1 MKLAI
6 LNSQS
11 HKKTKSQA
19 TGVFSV
25 ILGGKTEK
33 KTSLRDMD
41 LSIVNKISSGDQS
54 AMKHVYDLYSGPLFH
69 FVKHWLADPHEA
81 SDIVHETMLE
91 VWRRADRFQGRSS
104 LKSWVFSIARNKSI
118 DKNRKLS
125 RMSYTDEI
133 PDLVDDIDN
142 PAEALEVSQDAEA
155 LKASVAK
162 LSDTHKRMIHL
173 AFYEDLSYR
182 EISEI
187 EGCPIGTVKT
197 RILHAKKLLMRDLV
211 DFNSP

>member
-1 MKLAI
+1 LFMKLC
-6 LNSQS
+6 
-11 HKKTKSQA
+11 
-19 TGVFSV
+19 
-25 ILGGKTEK
+25 
-33 KTSLRDMD
+33 
-41 LSIVNKISSGDQS
+41 
-54 AMKHVYDLYSGPLFH
+54 Y
-69 FVKHWLADPHEA
+69 
-81 SDIVHETMLE
+81 
-91 VWRRADRFQGRSS
+91 
-104 LKSWVFSIARNKSI
+104 
-118 DKNRKLS
+118 
-125 RMSYTDEI
+125 
-133 PDLVDDIDN
+133 DIDN